1 MRSKYIHIRQHDEKD
16 CGAACLSMIASYY
29 KLKLPISKYR
39 ELIQVDNQGANIY
52 GIVTGAEKI
61 GFTADALEGSLQEL
75 EEEMQENQSLNQ
87 PFIARIVNQEGYE
100 HFIVVFSYDI
110 QHDRLI
116 IGDPAKMKISEMTRK
131 DFEECWQEQ
140 VITFQPNEDFK
151 AVDESK
157 GILSRFFSYILVQKK
172 MLAMIFVISLIVSG
186 INMFGTVIFQYVI
199 DSATHVSEST
209 MTEEEIAEYE
219 GEEEHDHDHEEDE
232 HESGES
238 SFYGKAMEKIG
249 VIFSNLNVVC
259 IAILGLYLLK
269 SIIRIFR
276 SRMLAVMTKNIN
288 VPLLTNFY
296 NHMMDLPAGFFGTR
310 KSGELISRFQNAD
323 EIKNAIS
330 SATLTVM
337 LDSLMAVIFGVILFF
352 ISKTLFF
359 ITLVTIFIYGVVMFL
374 FKNPI
379 RNINYEIMENDA
391 HLTSYLKETIEGVN
405 TVKANQYNSVVKER
419 LKELVNR
426 KEDKCIKGSV
436 IGGIQ
441 YAIVEFISSASVV
454 ALLWTGAYLCTVN
467 TITIGALFTFYYM
480 IDYFLSPV
488 SNLIDLQP
496 QLQTALVAAER
507 LNDILD
513 TETEKDTGDKDFC
526 NGDICIEN
534 LTFRYGNRNDVLK
547 NISMSVKKGQKVAVI
562 GESGCGK
569 TTLAKLLMRF
579 YEQNQGSIM
588 IDNTDISEFSFESYR
603 NHVSYISQ
611 DMFLFSDTVRN
622 NLLIGNDNVT
632 DEEFYNICELCCI
645 DDFVQEMPME
655 YDTMLEESGTNLS
668 VGQRQRLIIARA
680 LLRKPDILIMDEA
693 TSNLDSVTESCIQNA
708 INVLGENMTC
718 IIIAHRLSTI
728 KNCDNICVM
737 QDGYIK
743 ECGTHDELIHLG
755 GLYYNYYSQQSSDS
769 DL

>member
-52 GIVTGAEKI
+52 GIVTGAEQI
-61 GFTADALEGSLQEL
+61 GFTADALEGSLKEL
-75 EEEMQENQSLNQ
+75 EDEMQDNPSLNQ
-87 PFIARIVNQEGYE
+87 PFIARIVNKEGYE
-100 HFIVVFSYDI
+100 HFIVVFNYDI
-110 QHDRLI
+110 QHDKLV
-116 IGDPAKMKISEMTRK
+116 IGDPAKMKISKMTREE
-131 DFEECWQEQ
+131 FEEYWQEQ
-140 VITFQPNEDFK
+140 IITFQPNDDFK
-151 AVDESK
+151 AIDESK
-157 GILSRFFSYILVQKK
+157 GILSRFFSYILIQKK
-172 MLAMIFVISLIVSG
+172 MLAIIFVISLIVSG
-186 INMFGTVIFQYVI
+186 INMFGTVIFQYVL

-209 MTEEEIAEYE
+209 MTEEEIAEYNGVE
-219 GEEEHDHDHEEDE
+219 DDHAHEDDK
-232 HESGES
+232 HETGES
-238 SFYGKAMEKIG
+238 SFYEKTINKLG

-259 IAILGLYLLK
+259 ITIIGLYLLK

-276 SRMLAVMTKNIN
+276 SHMLAVMTKNIN

-296 NHMMDLPAGFFGTR
+296 NHMMDLPAGFFSTR

-323 EIKNAIS
+323 EIKNAVS

-337 LDSLMAVIFGVILFF
+337 LDSLMAVIFGVVLFF

-359 ITLVTIFIYGVVMFL
+359 ITLITIFIYSLVIFF
-374 FKNPI
+374 FKNSI
-379 RNINYEIMENDA
+379 KNINYEIMENDA

-405 TVKANQYNSVVKER
+405 TVKTNQYNSVVKNK
-419 LKELVNR
+419 LKELVNS

-441 YAIVEFISSASVV
+441 YAIVEFISSTSIVV
-454 ALLWTGAYLCTVN
+454 LLWTGAYLCTVN
-467 TITIGALFTFYYM
+467 AITIGALFTFYYM

-513 TETEKDTGDKDFC
+513 TKTEKDTGDKEFC
-526 NGDICIEN
+526 NGDICIQN

-547 NISMSVKKGQKVAVI
+547 NISIYVKKGQKIAII

-569 TTLAKLLMRF
+569 TTLTKLLMRF
-579 YEQNQGSIM
+579 YEQNQGSIT
-588 IDNTDISEFSFESYR
+588 INNVDISEFSFKSYR

-622 NLLIGNDNVT
+622 NLLMGNDNIT
-632 DEEFYNICELCCI
+632 DEEFYNICKLCRI
-645 DDFVQEMPME
+645 DDFVQELPME
-655 YDTMLEESGTNLS
+655 YDTMLEESGANLS
-668 VGQRQRLIIARA
+668 IGQRQRLIIARA

-693 TSNLDSVTESCIQNA
+693 TSNLDSITESCIQNA
-708 INVLGENMTC
+708 VNVLDGNMTC

-728 KNCDNICVM
+728 RNCDNIYVM
-737 QDGYIK
+737 QDGYI
-743 ECGTHDELIHLG
+743 EESGTHDELIHLG
-755 GLYYNYYSQQSSDS
+755 KLYYNYYSQQASDS
-769 DL
+769 DF